1 MRKKDYK
8 LIAEALRMAGEDEME
23 VYKGYGTTE
32 PGATW
37 WHVLNG
43 LITRFKANDLRFNEA
58 SFRAAAVPD
67 HPLETAFSVARLKAS
82 AARLKAE
89 SPEIGSR
96 EYDQGGEPI
105 WEGGTY
111 S

>member
-8 LIAEALRMAGEDEME
+8 LIAEALRLAGEDEME

-58 SFRAAAVPD
+58 SFRAAAIPES
-67 HPLETAFSVARLKAS
+67 PEPAFSVARLKAS
-82 AARLKAE
+82 AARLNLE
-89 SPEIGSR
+89 SPESAFRAAFESSAAKLKGAR
-96 EYDQGGEPI
+96 
-105 WEGGTY
+105 
-111 S
+111 